1 MNQEQLTGT
10 TDEFFND
17 IGTKRTSECYR
28 RITLSGQERTIDPLQ
43 AGYLK

>member
-17 IGTKRTSECYR
+17 ICHKPTS
-28 RITLSGQERTIDPLQ
+28 SPLFDHLIRADQ
-43 AGYLK
+43 Q

>member
-17 IGTKRTSECYR
+17 ICHKATSLGCPMISPR
-28 RITLSGQERTIDPLQ
+28 RPIEAALVVTPI
-43 AGYLK
+43 

>member
-17 IGTKRTSECYR
+17 IC
-28 RITLSGQERTIDPLQ
+28 QEATYAAQQNSDIIR
-43 AGYLK
+43 